1 MSQKSKYIFAAILT
15 ILKNAT
21 IVIPLIEG
29 VVSTICSILYPT
41 EEKKGEEN
49 GKQKSESCSDSE
61 FKQCE

>member
-21 IVIPLIEG
+21 ILIPLIEG
-29 VVSTICSILYPT
+29 VVSTIYSILHPT

-49 GKQKSESCSDSE
+49 GKQSESCSDSE